1 MMLEAAGAGDLGL
14 IRHPPLGR
22 LLDLLDSGV
31 AGLGGPGEADI
42 LGDVH
47 ELLDAAEE
55 LPERYRTGYY
65 NTVQLNSKLQYSRV
79 QVYRT
84 SYQVYRCT
92 EQVISHLY
100 YTYEYSTVVQNEL
113 FRTCTGC

>member
-65 NTVQLNSKLQYSRV
+65 NTVQLYSYHSKLQYSRV

-84 SYQVYRCT
+84 SYQVYR
-92 EQVISHLY
+92 
-100 YTYEYSTVVQNEL
+100 
-113 FRTCTGC
+113 

>member
-65 NTVQLNSKLQYSRV
+65 NTVQLYSYHSKLQYSRV

-92 EQVISHLY
+92 EWVISHLARWGEPQ
-100 YTYEYSTVVQNEL
+100 TRPSTTEWSL
-113 FRTCTGC
+113 L